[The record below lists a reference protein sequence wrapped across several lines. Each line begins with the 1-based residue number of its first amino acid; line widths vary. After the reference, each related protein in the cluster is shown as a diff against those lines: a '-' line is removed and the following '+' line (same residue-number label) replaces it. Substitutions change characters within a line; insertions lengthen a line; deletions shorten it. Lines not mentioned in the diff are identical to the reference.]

1 MNRSTLNN
9 VLIFAVG
16 AAIGSAVTWKIVKTK
31 YERLNAE
38 DAEAV
43 REFYDKK
50 YKNKPDNVEGG
61 SEPCEEPREAE
72 VAVAVEDDKKFEEEA
87 AIDTYERLVRGEGY
101 SAYHNIRAGRVEE
114 EDDMVEPYVIDPEEF
129 DSIGYTTVSLT
140 YYPDGRLVD
149 GYGDIIDDLADTV
162 GEDFAEHIG
171 DYESDA
177 VHIRNDER
185 QVDYEIIQVYA

>member
-50 YKNKPDNVEGG
+50 YKNKPANVEGG
-61 SEPCEEPREAE
+61 SEPCEEPREVE
-72 VAVAVEDDKKFEEEA
+72 VAVAVDDKKEFEEDA
-87 AIDTYERLVRGEGY
+87 AMDTYERLVRGEGY
-101 SAYHNIRAGRVEE
+101 SAYHNIRSGKAEE